1 MGVLPRGTKT
11 QRNDVDFIRLQVL
24 STNRQLYDLYGSG
37 QDSRVQLLD
46 LYENFVDSA
55 GVQKSGSLGALG
67 DVGTCDKLFFDT
79 VHPNNAGYKVWW
91 DNLKP
96 ILDVILQ

>member
-1 MGVLPRGTKT
+1 MKRILK
-11 QRNDVDFIRLQVL
+11 
-24 STNRQLYDLYGSG
+24 
-37 QDSRVQLLD
+37 DSAKCIFVFCFFVGQLLD

-55 GVQKSGSLGALG
+55 GVQKSGSLEALG